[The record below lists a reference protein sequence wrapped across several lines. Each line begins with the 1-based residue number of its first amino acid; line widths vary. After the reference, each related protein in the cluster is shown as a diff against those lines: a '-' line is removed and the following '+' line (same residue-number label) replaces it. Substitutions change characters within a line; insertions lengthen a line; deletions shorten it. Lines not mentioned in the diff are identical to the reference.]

1 MSSPNLSPIAVFA
14 YNRPLHLEKT
24 LSALAKNNLASES
37 HLIIFCDGPKYE
49 EDALLVK
56 KTREKA
62 RVNHGFNSVEIIE
75 SIQNKGLAESIIQ
88 GVSRVCQDY
97 GKVIVLEDDM
107 ESSPYFLE
115 YMNEALTMYEN
126 DERVIS
132 AHGYVYPLKNDLQ
145 KPFFL
150 RGADCWGWATW
161 ERGWRVFER
170 DGEVLA
176 KEILQKG
183 LVRDFNFE
191 DSHDYYQ
198 MLLDFNEGK
207 NNSWA
212 IRWYASAFLKN
223 KLTLYP
229 NRSLIQNI
237 GLDQSGTHCDQTDQ
251 YQVHLASTPVRIDQ
265 VEVCENQEAR
275 RLFIS
280 FFKREKSLWRRFVR
294 RVKRERW

>member
-1 MSSPNLSPIAVFA
+1 MSSAKLSPVAVFA

-24 LSALAKNNLASES
+24 MQALSRNSFAAES
-37 HLIIFCDGPKYE
+37 DVIVFCDGAKG
-49 EDALLVK
+49 DHDIFLVE
-56 KTREKA
+56 KTREVA
-62 RVNHGFNSVEIIE
+62 RKNYGFSSLQVFE
-75 SIQNKGLAESIIQ
+75 SSANKGLAESIIQ
-88 GVSRVCQDY
+88 GVSKICQEY
-97 GKVIVLEDDM
+97 GKIIVLEDDM

-115 YMNEALTMYEN
+115 YMNEALDRYEN

-132 AHGYVYPLKNDLQ
+132 AHGYIYPFKEKLDQ
-145 KPFFL
+145 PFFL

-161 ERGWRVFER
+161 KRGWSHFER

-176 KEILQKG
+176 KEIGEKG
-183 LVRDFNFE
+183 LVREFNF
-191 DSHDYYQ
+191 DNSHDYYQ

-229 NRSLIQNI
+229 HRSLIQNI
-237 GLDQSGTHCDQTDQ
+237 GLDQSGTHCNETDQ
-251 YQVHLASTPVRIDQ
+251 FQVELATTPVRIDQ
-265 VEVCENQEAR
+265 VEVCENLEAR

-280 FFKREKSLWRRFVR
+280 FFKREKSLWRRLIR
-294 RVKRERW
+294 KVKKRKW